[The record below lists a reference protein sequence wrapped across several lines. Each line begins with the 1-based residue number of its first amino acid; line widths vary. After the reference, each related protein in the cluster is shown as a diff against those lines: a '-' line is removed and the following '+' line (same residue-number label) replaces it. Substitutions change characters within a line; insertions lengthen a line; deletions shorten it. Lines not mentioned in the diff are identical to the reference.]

1 VSSYYAYHGPSNN
14 NDFDFTKGYGF
25 SSDTKLKKVNPD
37 DEIYVIQ
44 GLEVKGEQIF
54 KLCGKYKVIDKY
66 KDDDC
71 TKKEHRVRLSN
82 ISKLSSFLSIDEDEW
97 SRRLPVRLRKDQGT
111 NFKKHF
117 CFSGATLQSP
127 LSTEVISVF
136 EHYLSNEPKRKS
148 GRTPSSI
155 SQGELID
162 DLKDIEN
169 SDLSDS
175 EKEILAKARVG
186 QGKFKRD
193 VIKTWQGEK
202 CAVTLVSIK
211 AMLIASHIKAWKDCN
226 NTDERLDGANGIL
239 LCAHV
244 DKLFDNHLI
253 TFKCKNSRYYLS
265 ISNSVDVSQLK
276 GLGIEKGIELEV
288 SHLDFKASERF
299 QLYMEHHNRLF
310 ADKESIH
317 PSNT

>member
-1 VSSYYAYHGPSNN
+1 VNSYYAYHRPDNKT
-14 NDFDFTKGYGF
+14 DFEYAKGYGF
-25 SSDTKLKKVNPD
+25 PSDTKLKKVNLG

-44 GLEVKGEQIF
+44 GLKNKGKQEF

-66 KDDDC
+66 YDESCKG
-71 TKKEHRVRLSN
+71 KKNRVRLSD
-82 ISKLSSFLSIDEDEW
+82 ISKLSSFLSIDEDDW
-97 SRRLPVRLRKDQGT
+97 GNRLPFSSRADQHT

-117 CFSGATLQSP
+117 CFTGATLQSP
-127 LSTEVISVF
+127 LSPEVISVV
-136 EHYLSNEPKRKS
+136 EHYLSNGAKRVD
-148 GRTPSSI
+148 GRSSSSI
-155 SQGELID
+155 PQGDLTD
-162 DLKDIEN
+162 DLKIIEN

-175 EKEILAKARVG
+175 EKEILTKARIG
-186 QGKFKRD
+186 QGKFKSD

-211 AMLIASHIKAWKDCN
+211 EMLTASHIKAWKDCE
-226 NTDERLDGANGIL
+226 NTGERLDGANGIL

-253 TFKCKNSRYYLS
+253 TFKCKNNRYYLN

-299 QLYMEHHNRLF
+299 QIYMEHHNRLF

-317 PSNT
+317 TSNT